1 MIDFILGLKRDEK
14 ILLEV
19 TYTDL
24 RGIKKQIRGNFV
36 R

>member
-1 MIDFILGLKRDEK
+1 MIDFILALKKDDK

-19 TYTDL
+19 TYADL
-24 RGIKKQIRGNFV
+24 RENKKQIRGNFV